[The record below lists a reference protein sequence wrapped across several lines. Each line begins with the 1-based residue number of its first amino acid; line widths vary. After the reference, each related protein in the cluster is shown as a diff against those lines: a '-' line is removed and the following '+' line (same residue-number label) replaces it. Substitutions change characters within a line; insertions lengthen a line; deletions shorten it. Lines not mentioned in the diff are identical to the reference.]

1 VNIIQFKF
9 KNRNMENVIW
19 GGVPAQRKRKEE
31 KYTTAVVTMSALEK
45 VGAGRK
51 FSFNK
56 AAQTVLGIEGENKV
70 SFGFTPDGQH
80 IYIRKA
86 VGDAGF
92 QLTKTCTI
100 SDKRTFEFIANRLK
114 LDTTVEND
122 FDVVAVDG
130 QDYFELVWKE
140 ATLEFTTMHVGEISD
155 EADLSADLSSLP
167 QVPEGGVT
175 YEEIHAVIASLDVDA
190 EHDVN
195 DVADHVEDLQ
205 TEDDFDFDTVEL
217 TEQQVEDSFG
227 DSEESEE
234 DEW

>member
-1 VNIIQFKF
+1 
-9 KNRNMENVIW
+9 MENVIW

-51 FSFNK
+51 FSFNR
-56 AAQTVLGIEGENKV
+56 AAQTVLGIQGEERI

-80 IYIRKA
+80 IFIRK
-86 VGDAGF
+86 VEGDAGF

-100 SDKRTFEFIANRLK
+100 SDKKTFEFIANRLK

-122 FDVVAVDG
+122 FDVVAVDDR
-130 QDYFELVWKE
+130 DYFELVVKE
-140 ATLEFTTMHVGEISD
+140 ETLEFTTMHVGEISD

-175 YEEIHAVIASLDVDA
+175 YEEIPAVIASLDVDA
-190 EHDVN
+190 DHDVN

-205 TEDDFDFDTVEL
+205 TGDDFDFDTVEL
-217 TEQQVEDSFG
+217 TEETVEDSIET
-227 DSEESEE
+227 SEESDE

>member
-1 VNIIQFKF
+1 
-9 KNRNMENVIW
+9 MENVIW

-51 FSFNK
+51 FSFNR
-56 AAQTVLGIEGENKV
+56 AAQTVLGIQGEERI

-80 IYIRKA
+80 IFIRK
-86 VGDAGF
+86 VEGDAGF

-100 SDKRTFEFIANRLK
+100 SDKKTFEFIANRLK

-122 FDVVAVDG
+122 FDVVAVDD
-130 QDYFELVWKE
+130 QDYFELVAKE
-140 ATLEFTTMHVGEISD
+140 ETLEFTTMHVGEISD

-175 YEEIHAVIASLDVDA
+175 YEEIPAVIASLDVDA
-190 EHDVN
+190 DHDVN

-205 TEDDFDFDTVEL
+205 TGDDFDFDTVEL
-217 TEQQVEDSFG
+217 TEETVEDSIET
-227 DSEESEE
+227 SEESDE

>member
-1 VNIIQFKF
+1 
-9 KNRNMENVIW
+9 MENVIW

-51 FSFNK
+51 FSFNR
-56 AAQTVLGIEGENKV
+56 AAQTVLGIQGEERI

-80 IYIRKA
+80 IFIRK
-86 VGDAGF
+86 VEGDAGF

-100 SDKRTFEFIANRLK
+100 SDKKTFEFIANRLK

-122 FDVVAVDG
+122 FDVVAIDG
-130 QDYFELVWKE
+130 KDYFELVAKE
-140 ATLEFTTMHVGEISD
+140 ETLEFTTMHVGEISD
-155 EADLSADLSSLP
+155 EENLSADLSSLP

-175 YEEIHAVIASLDVDA
+175 YEEIPAVIASLDVDA
-190 EHDVN
+190 DHDVN

-217 TEQQVEDSFG
+217 TEETVEDSIET
-227 DSEESEE
+227 SEESDE

>member
-1 VNIIQFKF
+1 
-9 KNRNMENVIW
+9 MENVIW

-51 FSFNK
+51 FSFNR
-56 AAQTVLGIEGENKV
+56 AAQTVLGIQGEERI

-80 IYIRKA
+80 IFIRK
-86 VGDAGF
+86 VEGDAGF

-100 SDKRTFEFIANRLK
+100 SDKKTFEFIANRLK

-122 FDVVAVDG
+122 FDVVAIDG
-130 QDYFELVWKE
+130 KDYFELVAKE
-140 ATLEFTTMHVGEISD
+140 ETLEFTTMHVGEISD
-155 EADLSADLSSLP
+155 EENLSADLSSLP

-175 YEEIHAVIASLDVDA
+175 YEEIPAVIASLDVDA
-190 EHDVN
+190 DHDVN

-205 TEDDFDFDTVEL
+205 TGDDFDFDTVEL
-217 TEQQVEDSFG
+217 TEETVEDSIET
-227 DSEESEE
+227 SEESDE

>member
-1 VNIIQFKF
+1 
-9 KNRNMENVIW
+9 MENVIW

-51 FSFNK
+51 FSFNR
-56 AAQTVLGIEGENKV
+56 AAQTVLGIQGEERI

-80 IYIRKA
+80 IFIRK
-86 VGDAGF
+86 VEGDAGF

-100 SDKRTFEFIANRLK
+100 SDKKTFEFIANRLK

-122 FDVVAVDG
+122 FDVVAIDG
-130 QDYFELVWKE
+130 KDYFELVAKE
-140 ATLEFTTMHVGEISD
+140 ETLEFTTMHVGEISD

-175 YEEIHAVIASLDVDA
+175 YEEIPAVIASLDVDA
-190 EHDVN
+190 DHDVN

-205 TEDDFDFDTVEL
+205 TGDDFDFDTVEL
-217 TEQQVEDSFG
+217 TEETVEDSIET
-227 DSEESEE
+227 SEESDE